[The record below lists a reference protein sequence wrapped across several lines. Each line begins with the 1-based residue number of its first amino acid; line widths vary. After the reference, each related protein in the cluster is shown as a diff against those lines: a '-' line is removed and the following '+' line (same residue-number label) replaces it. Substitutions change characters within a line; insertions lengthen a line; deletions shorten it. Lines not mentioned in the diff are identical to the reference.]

1 MERMVLNDS
10 TFWKG
15 FAVSFLLLAAL
26 GGGAWV
32 WQTQRAPFDFF
43 WAPVLNSAD
52 PALFCIADQNEY
64 SKIALFDAADP
75 SRQIILKDNLTA
87 VVWDDLN
94 SIVNFA
100 GLLRA
105 NGKRYI
111 LKSEGATNLADLRGG
126 PTIFIGAFDN
136 AWTLRLTKPLRY
148 HFVNDARMIQQG
160 IVDSDNPAWSGWM
173 IDRLQQQASNN
184 YHDYAIA
191 ARFTDSTTGKLSII
205 AAGVGPGGTI
215 VAGRFLTDP
224 NSLTALMR
232 AAGKKK
238 NMEVVLSTQING
250 GEPGSPK
257 IEATY
262 FW

>member
-10 TFWKG
+10 NFWKG
-15 FAVSFLLLAAL
+15 FAVSSLLLAAL
-26 GGGAWV
+26 GGGGWI

-43 WAPVLNSAD
+43 WAPVLNSTD
-52 PALFCIADQNEY
+52 PVLFCIADQNEY
-64 SKIALFDAADP
+64 SNIALFDAADP

-100 GLLRA
+100 GLLQA
-105 NGKRYI
+105 NGKKYS
-111 LKSEGATNLADLRGG
+111 LKGEATTNLTDLRGG

-136 AWTLRLTKPLRY
+136 AWTLRQTKPLRY
-148 HFVNDARMIQQG
+148 HFVNDAQMLQLG
-160 IVDSDNPAWSGWM
+160 IVDSDNPAWGGWM
-173 IDRLQQQASNN
+173 IDRLQQASNN
-184 YHDYAIA
+184 FRDYTIA

-205 AAGVGPGGTI
+205 AAGVGSGGTI
-215 VAGRFLTDP
+215 AAGRFLTDP

-232 AAGKKK
+232 AAGNKK
-238 NMEVVLSTQING
+238 NMEVVLSTQINN
-250 GEPGSPK
+250 GEPGGPK

>member
-1 MERMVLNDS
+1 MVLNDS
-10 TFWKG
+10 NFWKG

-26 GGGAWV
+26 VGGAAWV
-32 WQTQRAPFDFF
+32 WQTHRAPFDFF
-43 WAPVLNSAD
+43 WGPVLSSTD
-52 PALFCIADQNEY
+52 PVLFCIADQNKY
-64 SKIALFDAADP
+64 SNIALLDAADP

-105 NGKRYI
+105 NGKKYS

-126 PTIFIGAFDN
+126 PTVFIGAFDN

-148 HFVNDARMIQQG
+148 HFVNDAPMLQLG
-160 IVDSDNPAWSGWM
+160 IVDSDNPTWSGWM
-173 IDRLQQQASNN
+173 IDRPLQQGSNN
-184 YHDYAIA
+184 YRDYAII

-205 AAGVGPGGTI
+205 AAGVGSGGTI

-238 NMEVVLSTQING
+238 NMEVVLSTQINN

>member
-1 MERMVLNDS
+1 MVLNDS
-10 TFWKG
+10 NFWKG

-26 GGGAWV
+26 VGGAAWV
-32 WQTQRAPFDFF
+32 WQTDRAPFDFF
-43 WAPVLNSAD
+43 WGPVLGSTD
-52 PALFCIADQNEY
+52 PVLFCIADQNKY
-64 SKIALFDAADP
+64 SNIALLDAADP

-105 NGKRYI
+105 NGKKYS

-126 PTIFIGAFDN
+126 PTVFIGAFDN

-148 HFVNDARMIQQG
+148 HFVNDAQMLQLG

-173 IDRLQQQASNN
+173 IDRPLQQGNNN
-184 YHDYAIA
+184 YRDYAII

-205 AAGVGPGGTI
+205 AAGVGSGGTI

-238 NMEVVLSTQING
+238 NMEVVLSTQINN